1 MVSIDIDPNTQ
12 DDEEISLSPLIDC
25 VFLLLI
31 YFLVAT
37 MFRKDDK
44 DIDIDLPI
52 SRSALEMAPDDSVVM
67 LGVNK
72 SGAIFHQGVE
82 TDLNGLRIALRQLRV
97 DHPETPFRMDCDQNA
112 PFHRV
117 VEVLDLC
124 QFIGFKDIGI
134 RTYDEQYN
142 R

>member
-1 MVSIDIDPNTQ
+1 MSIEIDQFPNE
-12 DDEEISLSPLIDC
+12 DEEISLSPLIDC

-37 MFRKDDK
+37 MFKKDDK
-44 DIDIDLPI
+44 DINIDLPV
-52 SRSALEMAPDDSVVM
+52 SRSALEMAPDDDIIM

-72 SGAIFHQGVE
+72 KGILFHQGIE
-82 TDLNGLRIALRQLRV
+82 TDLNELKNVLRHLSIDQ
-97 DHPETPFRMDCDQNA
+97 PETSFRLDCDQNA
-112 PFHRV
+112 PFYRI
-117 VEVLDLC
+117 VEVLDMC
-124 QFIGFKDIGI
+124 QFMGFKDIGI